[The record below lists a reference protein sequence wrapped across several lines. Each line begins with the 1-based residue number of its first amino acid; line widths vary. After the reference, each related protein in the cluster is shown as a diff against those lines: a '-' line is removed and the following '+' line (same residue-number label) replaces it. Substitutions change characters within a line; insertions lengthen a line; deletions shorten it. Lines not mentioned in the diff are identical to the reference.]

1 MGIFNIIIV
10 VILIVVV
17 IWGLRN
23 LFFKTNIIY
32 DIMCD
37 AKEPVTLQ
45 NTVSSMFIS
54 NKNVIV
60 AKDIPENNSS
70 NFTLSVWFYIDNW
83 GNNISN
89 EKNILYMA
97 IDPSAPTLP
106 ELSSMLSG
114 VSLKVQKDISSG
126 QIQPKNINIAL
137 DKYENNLIIDIE
149 TYLDN
154 NSGGASSSSLVNKRN
169 YTRYKIPNISVQ
181 KWNNITLSVD
191 TRTLDV
197 YLDGKLRNSFIM
209 HGLYKNYYSTT
220 VKKNIYIGNMSQGTN
235 ATNNNGVN
243 SGFEGFITRIR
254 YENDSINP
262 QEAYNIYKEGI
273 DKSLAKSLFNKYRLK
288 ISFLEYNKEKSSFEL

>member
-1 MGIFNIIIV
+1 MGIVNIIIV
-10 VILIVVV
+10 VILIIVV

-37 AKEPVTLQ
+37 AAAPVSLQ
-45 NTVSSMFIS
+45 TTVGSIFVS
-54 NKNVIV
+54 NSNVIM
-60 AKDIPENNSS
+60 AKDIPENNSA

-97 IDPSAPTLP
+97 VDALAPTLP

-114 VSLKVQKDISSG
+114 ISNKVEKDISLG
-126 QIQPKNINIAL
+126 QIKPKNINIAL
-137 DKYENNLIIDIE
+137 DKYENNLLIDIE

-154 NSGGASSSSLVNKRN
+154 NSGALSSRSLTNKRN
-169 YTRYKIPNISVQ
+169 YTRYKISNIPVQ
-181 KWNNITLSVD
+181 KWNNLTLSVD
-191 TRTLDV
+191 TRTMDV
-197 YLDGKLRNSFIM
+197 YLDGKLQNSFIM
-209 HGLYKNYYSTT
+209 HGLYRNYYSTT
-220 VKKNIYIGNMSQGTN
+220 EKKNIYIGNMSQGTN
-235 ATNNNGVN
+235 AVNNSGAN

-288 ISFLEYNKEKSSFEL
+288 VSFLEYNKEKGSFQI

>member
-154 NSGGASSSSLVNKRN
+154 NSSGASSSSLVNKRN

>member
-10 VILIVVV
+10 IILIIVV

-32 DIMCD
+32 DVMCD
-37 AKEPVTLQ
+37 AAKPVALESS
-45 NTVSSMFIS
+45 VSSLFVTKS
-54 NKNVIV
+54 NIIM
-60 AKDIPENNSS
+60 AQDIPENSSS

-89 EKNILYMA
+89 EKNVLYMA
-97 IDPSAPTLP
+97 VDSSAPTVP
-106 ELSSMLSG
+106 ELASMLSG
-114 VSLKVQKDISSG
+114 LSTKVEKDISLN
-126 QIQPKNINIAL
+126 QVKPKNLNIAL
-137 DKYENNLIIDIE
+137 DKYENNLLIDIE
-149 TYLDN
+149 TYLDKN
-154 NSGGASSSSLVNKRN
+154 TSSGTSSSLATKRN
-169 YTRYKIPNISVQ
+169 YTRYKIPNIPVQ
-181 KWNNITLSVD
+181 KWNNLTLSID

-209 HGLYKNYYSTT
+209 HGLYKNFYSTT
-220 VKKNIYIGNMSQGTN
+220 ERKNIYIGNMSQGAN
-235 ATNNNGVN
+235 SANNNGVN

-273 DKSLAKSLFNKYRLK
+273 DKSLAKSMFNKYRLK
-288 ISFLEYNKEKSSFEL
+288 VSFLEYDKVKGSFEI

>member
-1 MGIFNIIIV
+1 MGIVNIIIV
-10 VILIVVV
+10 VILIIVV

-23 LFFKTNIIY
+23 LFFKTNIIF

-37 AKEPVTLQ
+37 AAAPVSLQ
-45 NTVSSMFIS
+45 TTVGSIFVS
-54 NKNVIV
+54 NSNVIM
-60 AKDIPENNSS
+60 AKDIPENNSA

-97 IDPSAPTLP
+97 VDALAPTLP

-114 VSLKVQKDISSG
+114 ISNKVQKDISSG
-126 QIQPKNINIAL
+126 QIKPKNINIAL
-137 DKYENNLIIDIE
+137 DKYENNLLIDIE

-154 NSGGASSSSLVNKRN
+154 NSGALSSTSLTNKRN
-169 YTRYKIPNISVQ
+169 YTRYKISNIPVQ
-181 KWNNITLSVD
+181 KWNNLTLSVD
-191 TRTLDV
+191 TRTMDV
-197 YLDGKLRNSFIM
+197 YLDGKLQNSFIM
-209 HGLYKNYYSTT
+209 HGLYRNYYSTT
-220 VKKNIYIGNMSQGTN
+220 EKKNIYIGNMSQGTN
-235 ATNNNGVN
+235 AVNNSGAN

-288 ISFLEYNKEKSSFEL
+288 VSFLEYNKEKGSFQI

>member
-1 MGIFNIIIV
+1 
-10 VILIVVV
+10 
-17 IWGLRN
+17 
-23 LFFKTNIIY
+23 
-32 DIMCD
+32 MCD
-37 AKEPVTLQ
+37 AKEAVTMQ

-54 NKNVIV
+54 NKNVIM

-97 IDPSAPTLP
+97 IHPNAPTLT

-126 QIQPKNINIAL
+126 QIKPKNINIAL

-220 VKKNIYIGNMSQGTN
+220 EKKNIYIGNMSQGTN

>member
-10 VILIVVV
+10 VILILVV

-32 DIMCD
+32 DSICD
-37 AKEPVTLQ
+37 AAKPVSLQ
-45 NTVSSMFIS
+45 TTITSTFVS
-54 NKNVIV
+54 NDNVIM

-97 IDPSAPTLP
+97 VDPLAPTLP
-106 ELSSMLSG
+106 ELSSTLTGLSN
-114 VSLKVQKDISSG
+114 KVEKDISLG
-126 QIQPKNINIAL
+126 QIKPKNINIAL
-137 DKYENNLIIDIE
+137 DKYENNLLIDFE

-154 NSGGASSSSLVNKRN
+154 NSGSVSNASISNKRN
-169 YTRYKIPNISVQ
+169 YTRYKIPNIPVQ
-181 KWNNITLSVD
+181 KWNNLTLSVD
-191 TRTLDV
+191 TRSLDV

-209 HGLYKNYYSTT
+209 HGLYRNYYSTT
-220 VKKNIYIGNMSQGTN
+220 EKKNIYIGNMSQGTN
-235 ATNNNGVN
+235 SSNNDGIN
-243 SGFEGFITRIR
+243 SGFEGYITRIR
-254 YENDSINP
+254 YETDSINP

-288 ISFLEYNKEKSSFEL
+288 VSFLEYNKEKGSFEI